1 MRGALVA
8 IGTRSGA
15 VYIYHIDGKWKNQ
28 FFRAHTMLE
37 VSTSP
42 INAVALDDDGLGSAL
57 VAAGEDGII
66 RVHRWF
72 PPSVT

>member
-1 MRGALVA
+1 MLF
-8 IGTRSGA
+8 
-15 VYIYHIDGKWKNQ
+15 IDEPQRWHPFVQ
-28 FFRAHTMLE
+28 FSRAQTMLE
-37 VSTSP
+37 VSKSP

>member
-1 MRGALVA
+1 
-8 IGTRSGA
+8 
-15 VYIYHIDGKWKNQ
+15 
-28 FFRAHTMLE
+28 MLE

-42 INAVALDDDGLGSAL
+42 INAVALDDDELGSAL